1 MDIIDLCLEINK
13 TQIITIS
20 PAEQMTSSTGNSIK
34 YDLCTNWLRE
44 GSLTRVSPWYMYS
57 TVTTIQTVYV
67 ASNQSV
73 LLFWSAVVQ

>member
-34 YDLCTNWLRE
+34 YDLCTN
-44 GSLTRVSPWYMYS
+44 
-57 TVTTIQTVYV
+57 
-67 ASNQSV
+67 
-73 LLFWSAVVQ
+73 